1 MLESPMSQSFPSTE
15 EPRTTAGSDL
25 ALCIYAESALGVP
38 GRRGLVIGAADAG
51 LAERLLALGARSVHL
66 FDPDAARAE
75 AAAQGEARRGLTI
88 RVLDDRALDFRD
100 GAFDFALVAEL
111 AEVPAPA
118 LVLTQLRR
126 ILERSG
132 SVLVRTRDAALGGI
146 QYADLFDLVSLEFP
160 YVAMIGEVPFGGV
173 AFAELGAD
181 APEVSVDSQL
191 ADTPSPRAYLAFGS
205 YEPRTLDGYSI
216 VQLPSTALQA
226 DAGNGSSVAAY
237 DGDSR
242 GSQGGSQDGSDAS
255 ETASMLAD
263 AAEMVLDA
271 RARELEDAEAVAR
284 LTGEIYAL
292 REELDRE
299 GEKGMR
305 LAMEL
310 ETAQRKLETTQRQVE
325 TEKRHAEAA
334 QRQAEA
340 AQRQAELAQRH
351 IEAAQRQAEVAQRQI
366 EAEKRAAETRIGEAM
381 QASQEASIALQ
392 VRLAADL
399 EEKLQAMEL
408 DMVGRLAETEAQL
421 LSQDEQVVRLSKDL
435 IDAKKRLEVPTV
447 EARVA
452 EDLAARLA
460 HTERKFAAVEH
471 DLGQLAGEHVAEV
484 SSLEAQLLD
493 RARMLKAQDH
503 ELARRA
509 TMVEDLLSALEEAAV
524 GAEVV
529 LPERPAQEDA
539 RLLEMKRRLDEMA
552 IEAARREAELEAR
565 SWRISE
571 LELQRQLAVESAV
584 EAEAKRKVALAA
596 AEEAEEKRKLAVSAA
611 ETTQGKA
618 SENPPTVVDAAPPA
632 LPPAVEKL
640 EEELFAL
647 RQALVQEHA
656 ARVAAESGEA
666 LHSAQEE
673 LRRQAMRIEE
683 LGRAL
688 DARDDARS

>member
-111 AEVPAPA
+111 AEVPSAA
-118 LVLTQLRR
+118 LVLSQVRR

-132 SVLVRTRDAALGGI
+132 SVLVRTRDAASGGI
-146 QYADLFDLVSLEFP
+146 EYADLFDLVSLEFP

-226 DAGNGSSVAAY
+226 DAGNGRSVPVYA
-237 DGDSR
+237 DSQGDSQA
-242 GSQGGSQDGSDAS
+242 G

-263 AAEMVLDA
+263 AAELVLDA
-271 RARELEDAEAVAR
+271 RARELEDAETVAR

-325 TEKRHAEAA
+325 TEKRHVEGA
-334 QRQAEA
+334 QRQIEAAHRQAEG
-340 AQRQAELAQRH
+340 AQRQV
-351 IEAAQRQAEVAQRQI
+351 EAAQRQI
-366 EAEKRAAETRIGEAM
+366 EAEKRTAETRIGEAM

-460 HTERKFAAVEH
+460 QTERKFAAVEH

-571 LELQRQLAVESAV
+571 LDLQRQLAVESAA

-596 AEEAEEKRKLAVSAA
+596 AEEAEAKQKQALAVAEEAEVKRKLALSAA
-611 ETTQGKA
+611 EKAQAKA
-618 SENPPTVVDAAPPA
+618 SEKPPTAVHAEPPA
-632 LPPAVEKL
+632 LPLAVEKL

-673 LRRQAMRIEE
+673 LRLQAVRIEE
-683 LGRAL
+683 LRREL
-688 DARDDARS
+688 EARHATRS

>member
-75 AAAQGEARRGLTI
+75 AAAQGEARRGLTV

-118 LVLTQLRR
+118 LVLTQVRR

-132 SVLVRTRDAALGGI
+132 SVLVRTRDVASGGI
-146 QYADLFDLVSLEFP
+146 EYADLFDLVSLEFP

-226 DAGNGSSVAAY
+226 DAGNGRSVPVY
-237 DGDSR
+237 DS
-242 GSQGGSQDGSDAS
+242 GSQAG
-255 ETASMLAD
+255 ETATMLAD

-310 ETAQRKLETTQRQVE
+310 ETAQRKLETAQRQVE
-325 TEKRHAEAA
+325 TEKRHSEAA

-340 AQRQAELAQRH
+340 AQRQAEAEKRQAEAAQRQV
-351 IEAAQRQAEVAQRQI
+351 EAAQRQAEAAQRQVD
-366 EAEKRAAETRIGEAM
+366 AEKRSAETRIGEAM

-421 LSQDEQVVRLSKDL
+421 LSQDAQVVRLSKDL

-447 EARVA
+447 DAKVA

-460 HTERKFAAVEH
+460 QTERKFAAVEH

-524 GAEVV
+524 GADVV

-571 LELQRQLAVESAV
+571 LELQRQLAVESAA
-584 EAEAKRKVALAA
+584 EAEAKRKVALAV

-611 ETTQGKA
+611 EKAEAKA

-647 RQALVQEHA
+647 RQALVQEHS

-673 LRRQAMRIEE
+673 LRRQAVRIEE
-683 LGRAL
+683 LAHEL
-688 DARDDARS
+688 DTRHHTRS

>member
-1 MLESPMSQSFPSTE
+1 
-15 EPRTTAGSDL
+15 
-25 ALCIYAESALGVP
+25 
-38 GRRGLVIGAADAG
+38 
-51 LAERLLALGARSVHL
+51 
-66 FDPDAARAE
+66 
-75 AAAQGEARRGLTI
+75 
-88 RVLDDRALDFRD
+88 
-100 GAFDFALVAEL
+100 
-111 AEVPAPA
+111 
-118 LVLTQLRR
+118 
-126 ILERSG
+126 
-132 SVLVRTRDAALGGI
+132 
-146 QYADLFDLVSLEFP
+146 
-160 YVAMIGEVPFGGV
+160 
-173 AFAELGAD
+173 
-181 APEVSVDSQL
+181 
-191 ADTPSPRAYLAFGS
+191 
-205 YEPRTLDGYSI
+205 
-216 VQLPSTALQA
+216 
-226 DAGNGSSVAAY
+226 
-237 DGDSR
+237 
-242 GSQGGSQDGSDAS
+242 
-255 ETASMLAD
+255 MLAD
-263 AAEMVLDA
+263 AAELVLDA
-271 RARELEDAEAVAR
+271 RARELEDAETVAR

-325 TEKRHAEAA
+325 TEKRHVEGA
-334 QRQAEA
+334 QRQIEAAHRQAEG
-340 AQRQAELAQRH
+340 AQRQVEAAHRQAEG
-351 IEAAQRQAEVAQRQI
+351 AQRQVEAAQRQI
-366 EAEKRAAETRIGEAM
+366 EAEKRTAETRIGEAM

-460 HTERKFAAVEH
+460 QTERKFAAVEH

-571 LELQRQLAVESAV
+571 LDLQRQLAVESAA

-596 AEEAEEKRKLAVSAA
+596 AEEAEAKQKQALAVAEEAEVKRKLALSAA
-611 ETTQGKA
+611 EKAQAKA
-618 SENPPTVVDAAPPA
+618 SEKPPTAVHAEPPA
-632 LPPAVEKL
+632 LPLAVEKL

-673 LRRQAMRIEE
+673 LRLQAVRIEE
-683 LGRAL
+683 LRREL
-688 DARDDARS
+688 EARHATRS